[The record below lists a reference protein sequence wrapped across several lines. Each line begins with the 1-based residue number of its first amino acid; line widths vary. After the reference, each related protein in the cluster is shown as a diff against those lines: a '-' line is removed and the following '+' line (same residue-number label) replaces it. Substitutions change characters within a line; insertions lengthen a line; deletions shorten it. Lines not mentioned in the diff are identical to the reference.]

1 MEKARLWRK
10 LVTEHNAVKLREK
23 KQRRDV
29 NRDRRDVNR
38 DRYRDGKVNK
48 IMKIFNRKVGTC
60 H

>member
-29 NRDRRDVNR
+29 N
-38 DRYRDGKVNK
+38 
-48 IMKIFNRKVGTC
+48 IETEEM
-60 H
+60 